1 MSECKGALTE
11 AVYYVLLALFEPN
24 HGYGI
29 MQTVEEMSRGRVK
42 LGAGTLYG
50 ALGSLAE
57 KKLIKPLNESVG
69 TRKKEYVITEKGK
82 EAVRAENARLK
93 ELYENGAEILKS
105 DGS

>member
-50 ALGSLAE
+50 ALGSLTE
-57 KKLIKPLNESVG
+57 KKWIKPLNESAG
-69 TRKKEYVITEKGK
+69 TRKKEYVITDLGREV
-82 EAVRAENARLK
+82 VRAENARLK
-93 ELYENGAEILKS
+93 ELYENGAEILKT
-105 DGS
+105 DGN